1 MHYRHLETT
10 LRTLEDQASKLPQV
24 PLDMITTIQELKKD
38 VLSTFHYPGKSIFLY
53 RHYISSNKNISG
65 PSKLSHSESDLSCCE
80 VNEDLC
86 SGAEALASTS
96 NLSSS
101 HSMSRYG
108 SESPLRSL
116 LIPEYTTDYDV
127 LKSQEGEDNII
138 EEMDDGKLDT
148 VNSLSHQ
155 TSSNSESRGRSSR

>member
-1 MHYRHLETT
+1 MSFRHF
-10 LRTLEDQASKLPQV
+10 
-24 PLDMITTIQELKKD
+24 TIQ
-38 VLSTFHYPGKSIFLY
+38 VSAF
-53 RHYISSNKNISG
+53 SSFPQTCTPITISG

-86 SGAEALASTS
+86 SGAEALNSTS

-127 LKSQEGEDNII
+127 LKSQECEDNII
-138 EEMDDGKLDT
+138 EEMDGDGDKLDT
-148 VNSLSHQ
+148 IHSLSHQ

>member
-1 MHYRHLETT
+1 MSFQHF
-10 LRTLEDQASKLPQV
+10 
-24 PLDMITTIQELKKD
+24 TIQ
-38 VLSTFHYPGKSIFLY
+38 VSNFLT
-53 RHYISSNKNISG
+53 ISSHVLLSLNNNILG

-127 LKSQEGEDNII
+127 LKSQECEDNII

-148 VNSLSHQ
+148 IHSLSHQ